1 MAASAV
7 YILDLKGKV
16 LISRNYRGDLPLNTI
31 EKFPKILMEAEE
43 EGTMTPVMTDDGVTF
58 IHIKCNNIYVVC
70 TTTGNSNVMCLVS
83 FMHKLCQ
90 VFAEYFKE
98 VEEESIRDNFVI
110 VYELLDEVM
119 DYGSPQFTD
128 SKVRNIKIDSL
139 L

>member
-70 TTTGNSNVMCLVS
+70 TTTGRKKGKS
-83 FMHKLCQ
+83 FDGVTFDLQGIPMSCALFRLCISCVKSLQ
-90 VFAEYFKE
+90 NILKK
-98 VEEESIRDNFVI
+98 SKKN
-110 VYELLDEVM
+110 LL
-119 DYGSPQFTD
+119 G
-128 SKVRNIKIDSL
+128 IIL
-139 L
+139 LLFMSS

>member
-70 TTTGNSNVMCLVS
+70 TTTGV
-83 FMHKLCQ
+83 
-90 VFAEYFKE
+90 
-98 VEEESIRDNFVI
+98 RR
-110 VYELLDEVM
+110 DEV
-119 DYGSPQFTD
+119 DLFC
-128 SKVRNIKIDSL
+128 NL
-139 L
+139 

>member
-70 TTTGNSNVMCLVS
+70 TTTGNE
-83 FMHKLCQ
+83 KLRTLN
-90 VFAEYFKE
+90 
-98 VEEESIRDNFVI
+98 S
-110 VYELLDEVM
+110 
-119 DYGSPQFTD
+119 
-128 SKVRNIKIDSL
+128 VRLPSADVTFDL
-139 L
+139 

>member
-70 TTTGNSNVMCLVS
+70 TTTGKEILRTLNS
-83 FMHKLCQ
+83 
-90 VFAEYFKE
+90 
-98 VEEESIRDNFVI
+98 
-110 VYELLDEVM
+110 
-119 DYGSPQFTD
+119 
-128 SKVRNIKIDSL
+128 VRLPSADVTFDL
-139 L
+139 